1 MSELLDAY
9 IKHEGLL
16 RSAILRICR
25 RPDDADDLVQET
37 FLRAFAAEAQADIKK
52 PKAFLVTVATNLA
65 LSHVSKKAYTETD
78 YLEDTGQTEILED
91 RRETAGDEILAS
103 RQKLLVFVR
112 AVSMLPPRCKQVF
125 LMRKLEGLKLKQI
138 ATRLNLSVSAVE
150 KHVAVGLI
158 KCSQFMR
165 EEGYELSDFGA
176 VHLARM
182 IASQSLT
189 SRRGAQRVKHDE
201 Q

>member
-9 IKHEGLL
+9 VKHEGLL
-16 RSAILRICR
+16 RSVVLKICR
-25 RPDDADDLVQET
+25 RREDADDLVQET
-37 FLRAFAAEAQADIKK
+37 FLRAFAAETDTNIKN

-65 LSHVSKKAYTETD
+65 LSHISKKSATETD
-78 YLEDTGQTEILED
+78 YLEDMGLSEAIEDSGQA
-91 RRETAGDEILAS
+91 AGDEVMES

-112 AVSMLPPRCKQVF
+112 AVSTLPPRCKQVF

-138 ATRLNLSVSAVE
+138 ATRLNLSVSVVE

-176 VHLARM
+176 AHLERMLESRPAAARRHKKR
-182 IASQSLT
+182 AD
-189 SRRGAQRVKHDE
+189 HDDK
-201 Q
+201 

>member
-9 IKHEGLL
+9 VKHEGLL
-16 RSAILRICR
+16 RSVVLKICR
-25 RPDDADDLVQET
+25 RREDADDLVQET
-37 FLRAFAAEAQADIKK
+37 FLRAFAAETDTDIKN

-65 LSHVSKKAYTETD
+65 LSHISKKSTTETD
-78 YLEDTGQTEILED
+78 YLEDMGLSEAIEDSGQA
-91 RRETAGDEILAS
+91 AGDEVMES
-103 RQKLLVFVR
+103 RQKLLVFAR
-112 AVSMLPPRCKQVF
+112 AVSTLPPRCKQVF

-138 ATRLNLSVSAVE
+138 ATRLNLSVSGVE

-176 VHLARM
+176 AHLERMLESRSAAAR
-182 IASQSLT
+182 
-189 SRRGAQRVKHDE
+189 RHKKRVDHDDK
-201 Q
+201 